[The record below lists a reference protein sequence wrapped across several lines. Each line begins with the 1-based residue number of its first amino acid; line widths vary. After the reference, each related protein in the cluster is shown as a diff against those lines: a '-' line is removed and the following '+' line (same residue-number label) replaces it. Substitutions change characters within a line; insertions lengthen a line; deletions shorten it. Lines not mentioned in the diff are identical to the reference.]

1 MNMIHIFHGD
11 NQSAS
16 RTAFNQLLN
25 QHKDSEILRLD
36 SKNSDLDMIN
46 TFINSQSLFNTS
58 KVLAITNFF
67 SINKANLN
75 KIIKTIKESKPLEL
89 LIWQNKTITP
99 TQAKTF
105 TDARISNFPINKI
118 LFSCL
123 NQIRAKN
130 LITFMP
136 LYKEIIKKE
145 PFELFLFL
153 IKNNLRRQLTGYSTF
168 DKNQLKKTY
177 LQLIEIDFQNKSGQ
191 LSIPKE
197 IALEQSLFNLLK

>member
-1 MNMIHIFHGD
+1 MIHIFHGD

-16 RTAFNQLLN
+16 REAFNQLLT
-25 QHKDSEILRLD
+25 QHQKSEILRLD
-36 SKNSDLDMIN
+36 SKNSDFEMIN

-67 SINKANLN
+67 SINKTTLN
-75 KIIKTIKESKPLEL
+75 KIIKVVKDSKSLEL

-105 TDARISNFPINKI
+105 PGSNVNNFPINKI

-123 NQIRAKN
+123 GQIRSKN
-130 LITFMP
+130 LTKFMP
-136 LYKEIIKKE
+136 LFKEIIKKE

-153 IKNNLRRQLTGYSTF
+153 IKGNLRKQLTSYSTF
-168 DKNQLKKTY
+168 NKEQLKKTY
-177 LQLIEIDFQNKSGQ
+177 LELIEIDFQNKSGQ